1 MLHDYDFPEIQSL
14 RLDWVRF
21 MNAGDVTRLGSI
33 FTPAAVWIPR
43 DEPALEGW
51 SAISRWLEAI
61 FRSHQYRVSVSDPV
75 VRFAGNWAV
84 ERAGFT
90 ATLAPLDGSETTT
103 HSGAY
108 IIIWRRDIRDVEERW
123 AIDRYIDDS
132 Q

>member
-1 MLHDYDFPEIQSL
+1 VLNDYDFPEIQRL

-21 MNAGDVTRLGSI
+21 MNAGDVTRLGSL
-33 FTPAAVWIPR
+33 FMPAAVWIPR

-51 SAISRWLEAI
+51 STISRWLEAI
-61 FRSHQYRVSVSDPV
+61 FRSYRYQLSVSDPV

-84 ERAGFT
+84 ERARFT
-90 ATLAPLDGSETTT
+90 AILAPLDGSETTR
-103 HSGAY
+103 HEGAY
-108 IIIWRRDIRDVEERW
+108 IIIWRRDIEENW